1 MQGVLASIERVG
13 NKLPHPFILFA
24 ILAALVVVIS
34 AILATLGVSAIN
46 PQTEAEVT
54 VRSLLSA
61 DGVEFMLTSVVSNF
75 VNFPPLGLILVVMF
89 GIGLA
94 DKVGLMSTLMQV
106 SVAKAPP
113 LHADIL
119 RFHGR
124 YLRQHRLRCQLPHPD
139 PAGGDGVLLGGQ
151 APRGRGRCC
160 VRSSWRRV

>member
-13 NKLPHPFILFA
+13 NKLPHPFILFT

-94 DKVGLMSTLMQV
+94 DKVGRDASSESRQLSQV
-106 SVAKAPP
+106 NITE
-113 LHADIL
+113 L
-119 RFHGR
+119 G
-124 YLRQHRLRCQLPHPD
+124 CGLPGIRGHVHL
-139 PAGGDGVLLGGQ
+139 DG
-151 APRGRGRCC
+151 AER
-160 VRSSWRRV
+160 WY

>member
-13 NKLPHPFILFA
+13 NKLPHPFILFT

-34 AILATLGVSAIN
+34 AILATLGVSAVN

-113 LHADIL
+113 SLLTFCVFMAGIFGRLASASHYLIL
-119 RFHGR
+119 VP
-124 YLRQHRLRCQLPHPD
+124 L
-139 PAGGDGVLLGGQ
+139 A
-151 APRGRGRCC
+151 AP
-160 VRSSWRRV
+160 VS

>member
-1 MQGVLASIERVG
+1 SNKETVMQGVLASIERVG

-34 AILATLGVSAIN
+34 AMLAALGVSAVN

-94 DKVGLMSTLMQV
+94 DKW
-106 SVAKAPP
+106 A
-113 LHADIL
+113 
-119 RFHGR
+119 
-124 YLRQHRLRCQLPHPD
+124 
-139 PAGGDGVLLGGQ
+139 
-151 APRGRGRCC
+151 
-160 VRSSWRRV
+160 